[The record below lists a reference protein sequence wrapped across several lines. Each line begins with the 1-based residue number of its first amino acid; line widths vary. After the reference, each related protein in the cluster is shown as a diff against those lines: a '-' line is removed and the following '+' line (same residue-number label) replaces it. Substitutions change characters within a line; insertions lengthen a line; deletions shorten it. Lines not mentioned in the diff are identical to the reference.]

1 MAQYVKN
8 LTTTTTAAQVEAEMQ
23 AWFLARCSGLKDL
36 ALPQLK
42 FGFGPWLGNSPMP
55 WVQTQKESR
64 WLDYPVQCSAPHP
77 RLREAGREER
87 QGAREART
95 RPGVASAGLTRLW
108 KDE

>member
-8 LTTTTTAAQVEAEMQ
+8 PTTTAAQVEAEMQ

-36 ALPQLK
+36 ALPQLQ

-64 WLDYPVQCSAPHP
+64 WLDYPVQCSAPTP
-77 RLREAGREER
+77 ALGRQERGENREHARPAHALGWPL
-87 QGAREART
+87 QG
-95 RPGVASAGLTRLW
+95 
-108 KDE
+108 

>member
-8 LTTTTTAAQVEAEMQ
+8 PTTTAAQVEAEMQ